1 MKAQIRQNM
10 TMFGIA
16 VAVPIVNV
24 VILLLCLNHYKPH
37 QEIVFYSVV
46 ASLIGIAAGII
57 IAIVGLLRHAGKGHL
72 ALSILSIAV
81 CVAVFLNARSIPLC
95 PMCEGLKP
103 EDLGLL
109 AHWISCG
116 P

>member
-1 MKAQIRQNM
+1 MKARIRQHRIL
-10 TMFGIA
+10 FGFA
-16 VAVPIVNV
+16 VAIPIANT

-37 QEIVFYSVV
+37 QEIEFYSVV

-81 CVAVFLNARSIPLC
+81 CVAIFLIARSIPLC

-103 EDLGLL
+103 ENLGLL
-109 AHWISCG
+109 AHWIPCG